1 MKINTIACSVALLGA
16 LSACTLPGKP
26 GPLPPPTECRIRA
39 HGLACS
45 EVPYGPEH
53 SGIVVHE

>member
-1 MKINTIACSVALLGA
+1 MKRILLLGLVAA
-16 LSACTLPGKP
+16 LSACALPGKP
-26 GPLPPPTECRIRA
+26 GPLPARSECRIQA

-45 EVPYGPEH
+45 EVPYGPDH

>member
-1 MKINTIACSVALLGA
+1 MRLIVIVLSVAIVGA

-26 GPLPPPTECRIRA
+26 GPIPGATECRLRA

-45 EVPYGPEH
+45 EVPYGPEP
-53 SGIVVHE
+53 SGIVVYE